1 MIGSVGFFSLL
12 LFVLQTWDSAFG
24 AGVAYTASQRYT
36 NLLFLDR
43 GGCGGRSSL
52 QSSPRLEGA
61 AYDNSHIPIKLTDTH
76 PAFLYEGIV
85 IKNGAGRLRF
95 LIKFKLFWF

>member
-36 NLLFLDR
+36 NLLF
-43 GGCGGRSSL
+43 
-52 QSSPRLEGA
+52 
-61 AYDNSHIPIKLTDTH
+61 
-76 PAFLYEGIV
+76 
-85 IKNGAGRLRF
+85 
-95 LIKFKLFWF
+95 